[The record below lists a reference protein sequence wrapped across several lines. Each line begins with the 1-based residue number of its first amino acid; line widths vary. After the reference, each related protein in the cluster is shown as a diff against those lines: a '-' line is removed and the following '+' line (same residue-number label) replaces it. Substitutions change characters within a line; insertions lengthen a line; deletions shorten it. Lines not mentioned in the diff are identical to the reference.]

1 MLHSPHKQP
10 QNHKCGANFL
20 QEDSHYQPLR
30 PTESV
35 KSFQIFA
42 KALPETRGTMASNS
56 LFSSVTPCQQN
67 FFWGKCCA
75 TSASDCR
82 RWSFVNSAGFGDGNR
97 TVLDGM
103 LGWGN
108 SMLALQGEESRHQK
122 TKRC

>member
-35 KSFQIFA
+35 RSKKYLHQKV
-42 KALPETRGTMASNS
+42 KALSKPRGTMASNS

-67 FFWGKCCA
+67 FFWGKYSNILKPA
-75 TSASDCR
+75 EWD
-82 RWSFVNSAGFGDGNR
+82 VK
-97 TVLDGM
+97 VL
-103 LGWGN
+103 
-108 SMLALQGEESRHQK
+108 K
-122 TKRC
+122 